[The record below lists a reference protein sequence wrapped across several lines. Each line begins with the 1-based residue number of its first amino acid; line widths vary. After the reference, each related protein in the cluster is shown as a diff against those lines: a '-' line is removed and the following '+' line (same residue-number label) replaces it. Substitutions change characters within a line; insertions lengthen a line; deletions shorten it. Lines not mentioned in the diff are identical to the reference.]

1 MAVISEKFDNLGA
14 DGSPVRLGIL
24 GGTFDPI
31 HIGHLAMADE
41 MRAEIGL
48 DAVLFIPN
56 NIPVFKRNQS
66 VTEGRY
72 RLEMCRLAV
81 KGNPFFDVSA
91 IELDRGGDTY
101 TIDTLRKI
109 REHYSENVELYLMA
123 ASDSAATIGK
133 WKSSEEIARLVHVA
147 VAERPGHM
155 FDDAIRNAL
164 QDCAPFDIICVQVTK
179 LSVSSTDIRE
189 RINKGLPVR
198 YLLTESVWSYIHE
211 NCLYGASSKHLG
223 EERLAIEDPCR
234 EEPFDSESD
243 RECDDVPDDALTDEF
258 FEARRLELADRVG
271 KKRYKH
277 VMGVVEAADAL
288 ARRYGV
294 DVRKARLAGLL
305 HDWDKAMDDD
315 EARARVK
322 ELGLEGSLDPFVVEH
337 MPRVLHAHTAAA
349 ALRRDFPQIP
359 EDVLQAIDR
368 HTVAAEDMEPLD
380 MVVYIADALEPGRKF
395 GRIDE
400 LRAAAETCT
409 LEQLYFKTYA
419 YWVFLLLERGKTFHP
434 DTMRIWNSNVLRQEQ
449 AEKSEGKHNGR
460 KPE

>member
-14 DGSPVRLGIL
+14 DGSPVRLGIM

-31 HIGHLAMADE
+31 HIGHLAIADE
-41 MRAEIGL
+41 VRAEIGL

-56 NIPVFKRNQS
+56 YVPVFKRDQKI
-66 VTEGRY
+66 TEGRH
-72 RLEMCRLAV
+72 RLEMCRLAMG
-81 KGNPFFDVSA
+81 GNPVFDVSS
-91 IELDRGGDTY
+91 IEIDRGGDTY
-101 TIDTLRKI
+101 TIDTLRQL
-109 REHYSENVELYLMA
+109 RAHYPDNVELYLIA
-123 ASDSAATIGK
+123 GSDSAATIGK
-133 WKSSEEIARLVHVA
+133 WKSSEEIAKLVHIA
-147 VAERPGHM
+147 VAERPGNP
-155 FDDAIRNAL
+155 FDDERRKAL
-164 QDCAPFDIICVQVTK
+164 LDCAPFDINVVQVTK
-179 LSVSSTDIRE
+179 LAISSSDVRA
-189 RINKGLPVR
+189 RLFANRPVR
-198 YLLTESVWSYIHE
+198 YLLVESVWTYIHE
-211 NCLYGASSKHLG
+211 NALYGTRPGSL
-223 EERLAIEDPCR
+223 EEGRLAIEALCRKEPSDP
-234 EEPFDSESD
+234 END
-243 RECDDVPDDALTDEF
+243 RECDDAPNDALTDEF
-258 FEARRLELADRVG
+258 FEARRSELADRVG

-277 VMGVVEAADAL
+277 VMGVVEAADTL
-288 ARRYGV
+288 AHRYGV

-322 ELGLEGSLDPFVVEH
+322 ELGLENSLDPFVVEH

-368 HTVAAEDMEPLD
+368 HTVGAEDMEPLD